1 MGKSLPVS
9 VIVPVYNAGGFL
21 KKCID
26 SILAQTFRD
35 FELILIDD
43 GSTDDS
49 SSLCDEYALSDARI
63 KVIHQLNAGQSA
75 ARNRAIELASG
86 DYLAFIDADDYV
98 SADYLEYLFELLRLH
113 PECLFSAC
121 NHAVVRGNH
130 SRPNFEADA
139 PLLLDRK
146 QAYESVLYHGAVDVA
161 PWGKLFHR
169 SVFNTLRF
177 PAGRLYEDTYIFGD
191 ILNIADCVVVG
202 NEAKYF
208 YVQHGNS
215 TVNGGFN
222 PKRLEFIEAVEK
234 LASQAESCDPSL
246 HDGAVRR
253 VTHSYLSVLRYMD
266 SCSPEYMPLRNELR
280 KRALENT
287 ALIMHDEKS
296 PRRDKFALLAL
307 QAGFAPFFSLWKIYN
322 LFR

>member
-9 VIVPVYNAGGFL
+9 VIVPVYNAGEFL
-21 KKCID
+21 KKCIE

-43 GSTDDS
+43 GSTDGS

-63 KVIHQLNAGQSA
+63 KVFHQLNAGQSA
-75 ARNRAIELASG
+75 ARNRAVELASG

-113 PECLFSAC
+113 PECLFSTC
-121 NHAVVRGNH
+121 NHAVFRGNH

-146 QAYESVLYHGAVDVA
+146 QAFESVLYHGAVDVA

-208 YVQHGNS
+208 YIQHGNS

-222 PKRLEFIEAVEK
+222 PKRLEYIDAAEK

-253 VTHSYLSVLRYMD
+253 VTHSYLSVLRYM
-266 SCSPEYMPLRNELR
+266 RNCPADYVKIRQELKEKALANR
-280 KRALENT
+280 KSV
-287 ALIMHDEKS
+287 IHDPAAPK
-296 PRRDKFALLAL
+296 RDKVALVAL
-307 QAGFAPFFSLWKIYN
+307 QAGFKVFYAMWDVYN
-322 LFR
+322 SFR